1 MLIGLTILA
10 YRYSGL
16 RRKDLQRLVTQLKQD
31 YSRQIGPRNERP
43 AALLFRE
50 WLDLA
55 VSEKNAGKPSDLAPA
70 ENIGATASPKRLKR
84 SIPVLPLPLFQPTDS
99 QQLGRSIH

>member
-55 VSEKNAGKPSDLAPA
+55 VSEKNAGKPSDLALA
-70 ENIGATASPKRLKR
+70 ENIGRL
-84 SIPVLPLPLFQPTDS
+84 V
-99 QQLGRSIH
+99 GYA